1 MSKPKSIS
9 APPIPAPQA
18 IPEVQEATAD
28 EAMKKVRRASGF
40 QKTILT
46 GKLVPKQTG
55 KNALLGA

>member
-1 MSKPKSIS
+1 VK